1 MVVDLGPSLLGFRT
15 LIATNILSGRYPWQA
30 LSGDL
35 TSGHN
40 VCSGDTIDAAMAGV
54 GRVRF
59 DLSHGILANWQS
71 VVSGGGPLLSVPDLG
86 LLNPLSLP
94 YWFLPLWLAPAF
106 VIFLTFLTAL
116 IGTFLFLRR
125 VQLSRA
131 PALLA
136 GFIFATSGFMVMW
149 TNWPQVRVAAFIP
162 MLFWAIE
169 RLIQRCRITDA
180 IPLSLVVA
188 AMIFGGFPAVT
199 GWTFYLA
206 IPYAVIRVC
215 VVYGRQWRP
224 WCRVTTLGAT
234 GLILGV
240 GLAAIQLL
248 PFVYRFRALGV
259 SYRNSQGIAGLN
271 VAGLTTLFAP
281 NSFGL
286 CIGGGVISA
295 GFSPVEYVSFI
306 GSASLILVIVSV
318 ALGRA
323 RSAPHLQGVRIFFQW
338 ASLTILVLGWGPIW
352 VHRATSKLPI
362 FADNFVGRIRSDL
375 GFTLAV
381 LAAMGFEALLRGHQ
395 NDLELSARSS
405 PDRRWTIVVL
415 MGTVLAGGSI
425 ILLAFHVA
433 VQLSFR
439 RYFSFA
445 LLAPALLIAIAVGV
459 VVFVFV
465 RPKVGRRIA
474 VIVIPVMVVMQ
485 GGQFFHSVVPGDAV
499 SDFYPVTPVHTY
511 LSQHLGDDRYSSSGW
526 TMYPAT
532 SLFYGLRVPTGHAFT
547 ANSWRA
553 LLEAVDPKVMESP
566 TSSSFSTAMVNVTTA
581 GHEPILD
588 QMGVKYFVS
597 SPDVVSGAI
606 VALPSASA
614 SSIVTG
620 PSAHCTLP
628 GQAVRGISVRLAH
641 APTSISATR
650 GITFTVIARE
660 GTRVRTGGAY
670 LTGPL
675 TSIVS
680 LPLAGEDFVG
690 GQVIDVTIRVRDA
703 AGAVQWYTRAGNAL
717 CAPVQPLPDGL
728 KLVFS
733 DPGAQVFQRM
743 TALNRIRWASQSFD
757 VTSAASRVSL
767 LARGIPSNT
776 VLLDSGSKPAQGGQG
791 RVDVNKDIDGNITLT
806 THATRAGYVVVAD
819 AMQQAGWVSR
829 IDGVTVPILNADEAF
844 VAVYV
849 PSGTHLVSFAY
860 QALGQ
865 RSGRNLTLLTLL
877 AVLILG
883 VVGFWMERRRT
894 STRPTTKAH
903 RSSRQY

>member
-1 MVVDLGPSLLGFRT
+1 MNFGPSLLGFRT
-15 LIATNILSGRYPWQA
+15 LIATNELSGRYPWQA

-40 VCSGDTIDAAMAGV
+40 ICDGDTIDAAMAGI

-106 VIFLTFLTAL
+106 VILLTFLTAL

-125 VQLSRA
+125 LQLSRA

-188 AMIFGGFPAVT
+188 SMIFGGFPAVT
-199 GWTFYLA
+199 GWSLYLA
-206 IPYAVIRVC
+206 IPYAVIRVG
-215 VVYGRQWRP
+215 VVYGRQWWP
-224 WCRVTTLGAT
+224 WCRVAAFGAT
-234 GLILGV
+234 GLILGI
-240 GLAAIQLL
+240 GLTAVQLL

-259 SYRNSQGIAGLN
+259 SYRNSLGIAGLN
-271 VAGLTTLFAP
+271 VANLTTLFAP
-281 NSFGL
+281 TTFGS
-286 CIGGGVISA
+286 CNDGVVGHMMA
-295 GFSPVEYVSFI
+295 VSPVEIVSYI
-306 GSASLILVIVSV
+306 GSASLILIIISL

-323 RSAPHLQGVRIFFQW
+323 KSAPHLRGGRIFFQW
-338 ASLTILVLGWGPIW
+338 ASLVILVLGWGPMW
-352 VHRATSKLPI
+352 VHRLTSKLPI
-362 FADNFVGRIRSDL
+362 FADNFVGRIQSDL
-375 GFTLAV
+375 GFTLAI
-381 LAAMGFEALLRGHQ
+381 LAAMGLEVLLRGHQ
-395 NDLELSARSS
+395 NDFELPARSAT
-405 PDRRWTIVVL
+405 DRRWTIVIL
-415 MGTVLAGGSI
+415 TGTVLVGGFI
-425 ILLAFHVA
+425 VLLGFHIA
-433 VQLSFR
+433 AQFSLR
-439 RYFSFA
+439 RYFLFA
-445 LLAPALLIAIAVGV
+445 LLVPACLIVIAVGV
-459 VVFVFV
+459 VVSVFV
-465 RPKVGRRIA
+465 RPKIGRRIA
-474 VIVIPVMVVMQ
+474 VIVIPVMVVVQ

-499 SDFYPVTPVHTY
+499 SSFYPATPVHTY
-511 LSQHLGDDRYSSSGW
+511 LSQHLGDNRYSSSGW

-532 SLFYGLRVPTGHAFT
+532 SLFYGLRTPTGHAFT
-547 ANSWRA
+547 TNSWRS
-553 LLEAVDPKVMESP
+553 LLEAVDPNVMKSP
-566 TSSSFSTAMVNVTTA
+566 TYSEFSTAMVDVTTA
-581 GHEPILD
+581 GHQPILD
-588 QMGVKYFVS
+588 QMGVKYFVA

-606 VALPSASA
+606 AALPSTSGSTIA
-614 SSIVTG
+614 IG

-628 GQAVRGISVRLAH
+628 GQALRGISVRLAH
-641 APTSISATR
+641 APASSSATR

-660 GTRVRTGGAY
+660 GTQVRAGGAY
-670 LTGPL
+670 LAGPL

-690 GQVIDVTIRVRDA
+690 GQVIDVTIRVRNA
-703 AGAVQWYTRAGNAL
+703 AGAVQWYTRAGSAL
-717 CAPVQPLPDGL
+717 CAPVQPLPDAL

-733 DPGAQVFQRM
+733 DPGAQVFQRL
-743 TALNRIRWASQSFD
+743 TALNRIRWSSQSFV
-757 VTSAASRVSL
+757 VTRAASRVSL

-776 VLLDSGSKPAQGGQG
+776 VLLDSRSKPAQGGQG
-791 RVDVNKDIDGNITLT
+791 RVDVSKDIDGNIALT

-829 IDGVTVPILNADEAF
+829 VDGVAVPVLSADDAF

-860 QALGQ
+860 QAPGQ
-865 RSGRNLTLLTLL
+865 QSGRKLSLLTLL
-877 AVLILG
+877 ALLILG
-883 VVGFWMERRRT
+883 VMGFWLERHRR
-894 STRPTTKAH
+894 STRPSA
-903 RSSRQY
+903 